1 MTAAVSATKAGR
13 HVQQASHSPTELPVP
28 LQANTTA
35 VVYATKAVNHVEGGW
50 PKEVDYT
57 EAEHVIRYRKKVR
70 PQLSRQH
77 LWGTFTPDGRP
88 TTGVPV
94 SCAGCPRT
102 AALSRTPSH

>member
-1 MTAAVSATKAGR
+1 MPTQQLFLQLVAVLQANTTAVFCVTKPGR
-13 HVQQASHSPTELPVP
+13 PVLQASHSSTGLPVW

-70 PQLSRQH
+70 PLLAQ
-77 LWGTFTPDGRP
+77 TAP
-88 TTGVPV
+88 
-94 SCAGCPRT
+94 AGCKSKP
-102 AALSRTPSH
+102 